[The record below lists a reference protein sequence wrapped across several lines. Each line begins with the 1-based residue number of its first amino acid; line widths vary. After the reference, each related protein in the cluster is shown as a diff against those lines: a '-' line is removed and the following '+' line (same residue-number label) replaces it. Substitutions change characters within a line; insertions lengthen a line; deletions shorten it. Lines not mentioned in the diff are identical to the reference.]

1 MAVVCAADWLEQQ
14 VVVVQFSTVVDAMD
28 HGGRHRDDD
37 DEPDRKRPRDDDRP
51 AALRPRPACYGS
63 DEPFFWVT
71 VDNIPFIG
79 LKSFVLTDVDSTV
92 KDVKSLICGACK
104 EAGFGVRK
112 RQFQLLQCPRCG
124 QQGYKHQ
131 SSEVTLGEIPG
142 DLPRQLH
149 FKYVWAP

>member
-14 VVVVQFSTVVDAMD
+14 VVVQFSTVVDAMD

-37 DEPDRKRPRDDDRP
+37 DEPDRKRPCDDDRP

-79 LKSFVLTDVDSTV
+79 LKTFVLKDVGSTV
-92 KDVKSLICGACK
+92 KDVKSLIRGACR
-104 EAGFGVRK
+104 EAGFDVRNK
-112 RQFQLLQCPRCG
+112 QFQLLQCPRSG
-124 QQGYKHQ
+124 QQRYKHR
-131 SSEVTLGEIPG
+131 SHEVPLGEIPADVPG
-142 DLPRQLH
+142 ELH
-149 FKYVWAP
+149 FKYTWAP